1 MKKILGL
8 WTMLALMLVGSLVIS
23 SCGPTLGPAFQK
35 ADNVPEN
42 VGVVYIYRPPK
53 GIGGGVYYDVKA
65 NQSVVT
71 TLYNGGYF
79 AYFCKPGE
87 TEFSAKTESTS
98 SVTVDVK
105 PGQIYYVKGTVGIG
119 FLVGRPHLSVESPE
133 IGEKEIAE
141 CKLIPQETKQ

>member
-8 WTMLALMLVGSLVIS
+8 WTMLALMLVGSSVIS

-35 ADNVPEN
+35 ANNVPKN
-42 VGVVYIYRPPK
+42 VGVVHIYRPPSV
-53 GIGGGVYYDVKA
+53 IGGGVYYDVKA
-65 NQSVVT
+65 NQTIVT

-79 AYFCKPGE
+79 TYFATPGE
-87 TEFSAKTESTS
+87 IEFSAKTESTS

-119 FLVGRPHLSVESPE
+119 FVVGRPHLSLVSPE
-133 IGEKEIAE
+133 IAEKEIAE